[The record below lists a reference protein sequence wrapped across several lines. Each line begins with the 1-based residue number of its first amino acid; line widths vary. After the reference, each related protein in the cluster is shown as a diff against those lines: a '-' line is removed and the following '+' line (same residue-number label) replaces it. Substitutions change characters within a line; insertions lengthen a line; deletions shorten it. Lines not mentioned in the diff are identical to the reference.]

1 EGSARLRYVTEICA
15 GAELG
20 DADNRATGSASG
32 GLTSNTAVA
41 TVTVTEDL
49 FRSKNI
55 IAGRVIADNCGDDPT
70 AASDGI
76 PGVRIY
82 LEDGTFVITDE
93 QGRYHFEG
101 VASGTHVVQLD
112 LATLPSRYEMA
123 LCDDDSR
130 GAGTLF
136 SRFVELH
143 GGTLWREDFHARTK
157 TPPSGAVHLRLES
170 QLQTTLVCYRADI
183 QVEQIAVDNM
193 RLSVILPEGSRYVP
207 GSSRRGS
214 QRLSDPQLVGNVLI
228 HRLGNAAP
236 AYAGTLE
243 FDVRLNPAAVESGQL
258 LTRAMMTFNTPERE
272 NQRTAMIDTALVLK
286 RRKVRKVQSSMAA
299 RPHFGVLSTA
309 LTPQDRQMLDRL
321 VEKLTSRRI
330 EHVVCIGHTD
340 NQRIRPGKGHPF
352 ADNQE
357 LSVARASAVADYLG
371 RRLNIADRQMTIVGK
386 GFDQPLASNATEQ
399 GRARN
404 RRVEVKVMAVK
415 VESVETLFA
424 VKTRDMVVSP
434 THGLF
439 QTVSHTAMDDEPQT
453 PLAQGHDDIDI
464 NALSPG
470 LEWLLPAKGDTPRIA
485 SIKLAVQHLP
495 EEKITLL
502 LDNRPVSAL
511 NFDGTRFNK
520 SRTVAVSH
528 WRGVDLREGDNHFTA
543 VCKDRDGKEIR
554 RIERMV
560 HLAGPAIHV
569 EYLKDKSRLMANGR
583 DAPTV
588 ALRLTDK
595 DGHPARFGSF
605 GTYEVL
611 PPYQPYVRKKE
622 IGEDRLTRIDGE
634 RQRFTIED
642 DGRVYI
648 KLEPTT
654 QAGYATVKI
663 PLSNKDHEVCVWLEP
678 ELRDWIL
685 VGLVEGTAGY
695 NAVSGNLETL
705 KANHQEENYYQDG
718 RIAFFAKGKVKG
730 KWLVTAAYDTG
741 KQIEENDTGLFQT
754 IDPDTYYTLYGDAAQ
769 QQNEAPSI
777 RKLYL
782 KIEREQFYALFG
794 DFNTGLSVTEL
805 SRYSRSFNGFKS
817 EYAGRRWAM
826 SAFATD
832 TDQAFIKDEIRG
844 DGTSG
849 LYHLSRQNIVPNS
862 ETVTIETR
870 DRYRSELIVS
880 SQTLTRHIDYNID
893 TDAGTLFFK
902 TPVYSRDENFN
913 PTYIVIEYESGD
925 ASEQAYTYGGR
936 GSVKLAD
943 GKVEIGATYIHEG
956 PTNAEG
962 DLGGLDAHIDFGN
975 GIEAKAEVAATGK
988 DDAGAKVDG
997 QAYLA
1002 EVSKHSASHD
1012 ATVYFRELG
1021 EGFGLGQQNSS
1032 EEATRKIGADA
1043 HWRLDKQWSL
1053 SGELYRHYNLTTDA
1067 QRDLAEARV
1076 AYHQPLYHLYSGLRT
1091 AQDQLGDTATSN
1103 STQLLL
1109 GGSRRL
1115 LDNRLQT
1122 RISHEQSVFGNNESA
1137 DFPTRTTVGADYKV
1151 SDPVTLFAEHE
1162 VAQTRSEISQGSRM
1176 GVKATPW
1183 RGSQI
1188 GSSVG
1193 RAYDENGQRLFANLG
1208 LNQKWRINDRWSVQG
1223 GLDRTQTV
1231 HSDAD
1236 PSTSSSTTVTTAAG
1250 GQEDFTAITL
1260 GAGYR
1265 ADQWSW
1271 TGRVESRSADSE
1283 DKWGVISGIAG
1294 EVRPG
1299 LGVSA
1304 GVDLF
1309 NSTAD
1314 DQTDSL
1320 DAMVRLSLAYRP
1332 KNTRWIVLDR
1342 LDYNVEK
1349 SKDTSGSYEARSI
1362 VNNFNANFK
1371 PHHKLQAAFQYGA
1384 KYVLDTIDNSAYT
1397 GYTDLIGLETRYDL
1411 TRQWDLG
1418 LHASL
1423 LHSWSAGQLDYRT
1436 GCSVGY
1442 AMVKNMWASL
1452 GYNFTGFTDEEF
1464 SAADHTAA
1472 GPFVKLRMKI
1482 DQQSVKEMVAW
1493 FAPKK

>member
-1 EGSARLRYVTEICA
+1 SDTGTTKSTVSITALYPAGSAVPIDMSGPVPLVSASVYHQGEPIFFRVSDLDQNLYPGLMETIWVLVTVPGTAESEMLLLTETGNNTGVFAGYIQSGNLGAGSADDFNGLLDVSEGLQIEARYTDSADASDTVVTAAVVDPFGVVFDSATGSPVDNVEITLVDDATGSPATVHGDDGVSAFPATIVTGGSYVDGSGKVYAFSSGNYRFPFVPTGRYRLLISPPPGYVAPSTVSTAVLQDLPNAPFSIVDPGSRGEAFVLNPGPAIRMDIPVDPTTLGLWLQKSANRQTASVGDFVQYTVTVENQSDGSASNVCVVDRLPPGFRYRAGSARLDGDLIDDPQISSNGRSLTFSIGGIAADGSARLRYVTEICA

-214 QRLSDPQLVGNVLI
+214 QLLSDPQLVGNVLI

-371 RRLNIADRQMTIVGK
+371 RRLNIADRQMTIVGR

-741 KQIEENDTGLFQT
+741 KQIE
-754 IDPDTYYTLYGDAAQ
+754 
-769 QQNEAPSI
+769 
-777 RKLYL
+777 
-782 KIEREQFYALFG
+782 
-794 DFNTGLSVTEL
+794 
-805 SRYSRSFNGFKS
+805 
-817 EYAGRRWAM
+817 
-826 SAFATD
+826 
-832 TDQAFIKDEIRG
+832 
-844 DGTSG
+844 
-849 LYHLSRQNIVPNS
+849 
-862 ETVTIETR
+862 
-870 DRYRSELIVS
+870 
-880 SQTLTRHIDYNID
+880 
-893 TDAGTLFFK
+893 
-902 TPVYSRDENFN
+902 
-913 PTYIVIEYESGD
+913 
-925 ASEQAYTYGGR
+925 
-936 GSVKLAD
+936 
-943 GKVEIGATYIHEG
+943 
-956 PTNAEG
+956 
-962 DLGGLDAHIDFGN
+962 
-975 GIEAKAEVAATGK
+975 
-988 DDAGAKVDG
+988 
-997 QAYLA
+997 
-1002 EVSKHSASHD
+1002 
-1012 ATVYFRELG
+1012 
-1021 EGFGLGQQNSS
+1021 
-1032 EEATRKIGADA
+1032 
-1043 HWRLDKQWSL
+1043 
-1053 SGELYRHYNLTTDA
+1053 
-1067 QRDLAEARV
+1067 
-1076 AYHQPLYHLYSGLRT
+1076 
-1091 AQDQLGDTATSN
+1091 
-1103 STQLLL
+1103 
-1109 GGSRRL
+1109 
-1115 LDNRLQT
+1115 
-1122 RISHEQSVFGNNESA
+1122 
-1137 DFPTRTTVGADYKV
+1137 
-1151 SDPVTLFAEHE
+1151 
-1162 VAQTRSEISQGSRM
+1162 
-1176 GVKATPW
+1176 
-1183 RGSQI
+1183 
-1188 GSSVG
+1188 
-1193 RAYDENGQRLFANLG
+1193 
-1208 LNQKWRINDRWSVQG
+1208 
-1223 GLDRTQTV
+1223 
-1231 HSDAD
+1231 
-1236 PSTSSSTTVTTAAG
+1236 
-1250 GQEDFTAITL
+1250 
-1260 GAGYR
+1260 
-1265 ADQWSW
+1265 
-1271 TGRVESRSADSE
+1271 
-1283 DKWGVISGIAG
+1283 
-1294 EVRPG
+1294 
-1299 LGVSA
+1299 
-1304 GVDLF
+1304 
-1309 NSTAD
+1309 
-1314 DQTDSL
+1314 
-1320 DAMVRLSLAYRP
+1320 
-1332 KNTRWIVLDR
+1332 
-1342 LDYNVEK
+1342 
-1349 SKDTSGSYEARSI
+1349 
-1362 VNNFNANFK
+1362 
-1371 PHHKLQAAFQYGA
+1371 
-1384 KYVLDTIDNSAYT
+1384 
-1397 GYTDLIGLETRYDL
+1397 
-1411 TRQWDLG
+1411 
-1418 LHASL
+1418 
-1423 LHSWSAGQLDYRT
+1423 
-1436 GCSVGY
+1436 
-1442 AMVKNMWASL
+1442 
-1452 GYNFTGFTDEEF
+1452 
-1464 SAADHTAA
+1464 
-1472 GPFVKLRMKI
+1472 
-1482 DQQSVKEMVAW
+1482 
-1493 FAPKK
+1493 